1 MKNIFTLLLATVSV
15 SAFAYDG
22 GKLTITVPS
31 SKNIQV
37 YVDGR
42 IYQDNNNNT
51 IVLNNIQPGNHSI
64 TIYKN
69 NRNGNGYG
77 NNGRDNHRNNKNR
90 YDQRDVLYNSNI
102 YVRSSYH
109 VDVMINRF
117 GKALVDER
125 AINSNY
131 NEDEDWYDNGN
142 GNGGYNNGGYN
153 NDYRQSMSDYEFN
166 QVVQK
171 IRSQWIGKLS
181 TAKDEINSHY
191 FTTNQVRQVLQ
202 LFSSESDKLEL
213 AKLSYKNVVDRQ
225 NFRQLYDLFSYRSQT
240 ELDQYAKDFRY

>member
-42 IYQDNNNNT
+42 IYQDNNNRT

-69 NRNGNGYG
+69 NRKGNGYG
-77 NNGRDNHRNNKNR
+77 NNGRDNRRNNKSRN
-90 YDQRDVLYNSNI
+90 DQRDVLYNSNV

-125 AINSNY
+125 AINNY
-131 NEDEDWYDNGN
+131 NDDEDWNDNGY
-142 GNGGYNNGGYN
+142 GNGGYNNGGN
-153 NDYRQSMSDYEFN
+153 NNEYRQAMSDYEFN
-166 QVVQK
+166 QVLQK

-181 TAKDEINSHY
+181 TARDEVDSHY
-191 FTTNQVRQVLQ
+191 FTISQMKQVLQ

-213 AKLSYKNVVDRQ
+213 AKLSYKNIVDRQ

>member
-1 MKNIFTLLLATVSV
+1 MKSIFTLLLATVSV

-42 IYQDNNNNT
+42 AYQDNNNNT
-51 IVLNNIQPGNHSI
+51 IVLNNVQPGNHSI
-64 TIYKN
+64 TVYKN

-77 NNGRDNHRNNKNR
+77 NNGKDNRRNNNNR
-90 YDQRDVLYNSNI
+90 YDQRDVLYNSNV

-109 VDVMINRF
+109 VDVMVNRF

-125 AINSNY
+125 AINSKY
-131 NEDEDWYDNGN
+131 GDDDDWYDNNN
-142 GNGGYNNGGYN
+142 GSGGYSNGYS
-153 NDYRQSMSDYEFN
+153 QAMSDYDFN
-166 QVVQK
+166 QLVQK
-171 IRSQWIGKLS
+171 IRSQWIGKMS
-181 TAKDEINSHY
+181 TARDGINNNY
-191 FTTNQVRQVLQ
+191 FNTYQVRQILEI
-202 LFSSESDKLEL
+202 FSSESDKLEL
-213 AKLSYKNVVDRQ
+213 AKLSYRNVVDKQ

-240 ELDQYAKDFRY
+240 ELDQYLKESRY